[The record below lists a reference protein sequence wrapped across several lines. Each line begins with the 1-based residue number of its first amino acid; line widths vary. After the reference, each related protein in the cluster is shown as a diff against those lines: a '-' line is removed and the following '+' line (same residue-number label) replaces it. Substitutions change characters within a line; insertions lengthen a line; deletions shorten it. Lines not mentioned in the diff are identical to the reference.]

1 VIEGL
6 VVVERVK
13 SRRWAGFSAN
23 ETGRWGNDAS
33 IRGVIPE
40 DAGEGEDALRCLEK

>member
-1 VIEGL
+1 

-13 SRRWAGFSAN
+13 SRTLAGFLVN

-33 IRGVIPE
+33 IRGVNPE
-40 DAGEGEDALRCLEK
+40 QAGEREDALRCLEK